1 MPPLRTATPF
11 VLLFP
16 PMFSVATIT
25 LKSKRSNK
33 RAMQMRVYAGA
44 EMSR

>member
-1 MPPLRTATPF
+1 MSSFAL
-11 VLLFP
+11 
-16 PMFSVATIT
+16 VA

-44 EMSR
+44 EITN